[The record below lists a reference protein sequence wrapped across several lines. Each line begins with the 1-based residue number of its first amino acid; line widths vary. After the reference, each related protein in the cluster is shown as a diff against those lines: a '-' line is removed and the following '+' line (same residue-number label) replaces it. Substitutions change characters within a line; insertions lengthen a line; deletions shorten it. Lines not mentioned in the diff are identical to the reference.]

1 MMVDRFCQYLKPLE
15 IMKTKLLAEMIV
27 TVLMEKSR
35 IPEEH
40 ENYEDIVNLL
50 KETYESFDRCF
61 LLKIFNTLD
70 NYEQI

>member
-1 MMVDRFCQYLKPLE
+1 
-15 IMKTKLLAEMIV
+15 MKTKLLAEMIV

-40 ENYEDIVNLL
+40 ENYEEIVNLL
-50 KETYESFDRCF
+50 KETYESFDRNY

-70 NYEQI
+70 NYDQIQYFCSK